1 MPVYPRCAII
11 NERLFS
17 DFMYYFMYYF
27 CVCLN
32 FFSHAVGKNPG
43 CRGTSHFR
51 SALLY
56 GNARIAAIMEIP
68 TGFPQLFGKL
78 YEFPTILLKS
88 KKQLFN
94 IPTKPFIFLK

>member
-1 MPVYPRCAII
+1 
-11 NERLFS
+11 
-17 DFMYYFMYYF
+17 
-27 CVCLN
+27 
-32 FFSHAVGKNPG
+32 
-43 CRGTSHFR
+43 
-51 SALLY
+51 LLY

-68 TGFPQLFGKL
+68 MGFPQLFGKL